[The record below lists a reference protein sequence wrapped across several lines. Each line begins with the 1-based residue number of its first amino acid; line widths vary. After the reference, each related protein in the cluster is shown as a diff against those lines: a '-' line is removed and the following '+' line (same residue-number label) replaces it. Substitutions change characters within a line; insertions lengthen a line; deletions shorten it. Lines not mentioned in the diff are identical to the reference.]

1 MAKTTLPKLDRFI
14 QVVQEDRTPNPTF
27 HLFWQRFAEAIEDAI
42 KGLEDADAAIE
53 AALEAAGIAIQAAA
67 DAQQAAD
74 NAQQAA
80 NDAQS
85 GADGA
90 GSVASLTDSGT
101 ADLTLDAIDAGA
113 TATIQISAH
122 SRVYGNGTIVSV
134 NAGTISGLDHDTYYY
149 IYYDDPTRTGGAVS
163 YQATTIEANAAQ
175 INDRHLVGAVRT
187 PEIGNPP
194 ELGAVKPGPGLGGLR
209 REQML

>member
-1 MAKTTLPKLDRFI
+1 
-14 QVVQEDRTPNPTF
+14 
-27 HLFWQRFAEAIEDAI
+27 
-42 KGLEDADAAIE
+42 
-53 AALEAAGIAIQAAA
+53 
-67 DAQQAAD
+67 
-74 NAQQAA
+74 
-80 NDAQS
+80 
-85 GADGA
+85 
-90 GSVASLTDSGT
+90 
-101 ADLTLDAIDAGA
+101 
-113 TATIQISAH
+113 QISAH

>member
-80 NDAQS
+80 DDAQS

-101 ADLTLDAIDAGA
+101 ADLTLDAIDNGVD
-113 TATIQISAH
+113 ATIQISAH
-122 SRVYGNGTIVSV
+122 SRVYGDGTVVSV
-134 NAGTISGLDHDTYYY
+134 NSGIISGLLYDTYYY
-149 IYYDDPTRTGGAVS
+149 VFYDDPSRSGGAVT
-163 YQATTIEANAAQ
+163 YQVTTIEANAAQ
-175 INDRHLVGAVRT
+175 INDRHLVGAVLT
-187 PEIGNPP
+187 PESGNPP
-194 ELGAVKPGPGLGGLR
+194 VIGAVKPGPGLGGLR
-209 REQML
+209 EKNAL